1 MFVKEME
8 MSTRNLL
15 ITILGGF
22 LALVTF
28 LPVAKASEFNQQTKV
43 TFDRAVEIPG
53 KVLPAGTY
61 WFILVDNDT
70 DRSLVRIFSEDWKT
84 LYATE
89 STADTER
96 MEPADDTMFEVV
108 DRGSSQPN
116 ALVKWF
122 YPGELSGH
130 EFIYSRKVE
139 KELAQDK
146 QQTVVATPE
155 GSTTTRQGS

>member
-8 MSTRNLL
+8 MSTRNLFMMV
-15 ITILGGF
+15 LGGF
-22 LALVTF
+22 LAFVTF
-28 LPVAKASEFNQQTKV
+28 LPVAKAGEFNQQTKV
-43 TFDRAVEIPG
+43 SFDRAVEIPG

-61 WFILVDNDT
+61 WFILVDSDT

-89 STADTER
+89 STVDSER
-96 MEPADDTMFEVV
+96 MEPANNTIFEVV
-108 DRGSSQPN
+108 DRGLSQPN

-130 EFIYSRKVE
+130 QFIYSRKVE

-146 QQTVVATPE
+146 QQTVMATPE
-155 GSTTTRQGS
+155 GSTTTKQGS